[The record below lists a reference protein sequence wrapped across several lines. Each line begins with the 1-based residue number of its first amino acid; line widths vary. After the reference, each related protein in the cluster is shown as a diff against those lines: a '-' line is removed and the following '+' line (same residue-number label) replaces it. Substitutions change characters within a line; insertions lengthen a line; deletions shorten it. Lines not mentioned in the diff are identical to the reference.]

1 MTWPTQYDVVTPL
14 QQVCELAGLS
24 VERVLRRA
32 GLPLD
37 FIYQKNTS
45 VVAHTYFDL
54 WRAFEKETNEEDAI
68 LELALRYA
76 HGPFASPI
84 FAFSCSENV
93 ETGLRQLSK
102 FKPLIGP
109 VIMDVKR
116 SEDALVTTFVSSDPY
131 TTLPASMSIF
141 ELTYIVECA
150 RTYTSKHIVPILASC
165 PETSHSTNAV
175 ADQLGIEITDA
186 SETQLVLS
194 DKDAQLPLITRNDS
208 LWETLEPD
216 FINRLKSSQE
226 PVSMSNRVKNVLIEV
241 LAGGTVTSELVAN
254 KLHTSKR
261 SLQRRLSQEG
271 VTFQKILSD
280 TRLDLSKHYLAQQ
293 ELSLGEISYLLG
305 FKDQTSFFRAY
316 QKWTGETPNST
327 RNKFTTAK

>member
-1 MTWPTQYDVVTPL
+1 MAGPNQYDVVKQL

-32 GLPLD
+32 GLPID
-37 FIYQKNTS
+37 FIHQKNTS
-45 VVAHTYFDL
+45 VVARTYFDL
-54 WRAFEKETNEEDAI
+54 WRAFEKESTKEDAI
-68 LELALRYA
+68 LELALSYA

-84 FAFSCSENV
+84 FAFSCSENI

-109 VIMDVKR
+109 VTMDVKR
-116 SEDALVTTFVSSDPY
+116 SEDALVTTFVSSDPD
-131 TTLPASMSIF
+131 TALPASMSVF
-141 ELTYIVECA
+141 ELTYIIECA
-150 RTYTSKHIVPILASC
+150 RTYTSEHIVPLLASC
-165 PETSHSTNAV
+165 PETNHSTNAV
-175 ADQLGIEITDA
+175 ADHLGIEITDA

-194 DKDAQLPLITRNDS
+194 YKDAQLPLITRNDS

-216 FINRLKSSQE
+216 FINRLKAQQAPE
-226 PVSMSNRVKNVLIEV
+226 SMSNRVKNVLIEV
-241 LAGGTVTSELVAN
+241 LAGGTVTSEQVAN
-254 KLHTSKR
+254 KLYTSKR
-261 SLQRRLSQEG
+261 SLQRRLSEEG

-280 TRLDLSKHYLAQQ
+280 TRLELSKHYLAQQ

-305 FKDQTSFFRAY
+305 FQDQTSFFRAY

-327 RNKFTTAK
+327 RNQFAAAK